1 MKKEWNTLDFSLTS
15 ALLHLMHLPTINH
28 IEISFIP
35 LASNLSLH
43 LTICIGWIYPI
54 CSTQRERLVPSQD
67 EQNTVECRVDW
78 KTLFISW
85 LSLHYGGTSFP
96 QCTHLKGPFGLT
108 VRYRSSVCSGFAR
121 NWKWWRGHNIL
132 ETLFFEVKVSRPWDR
147 GFHRIRIPKSGGD
160 TGQTWVVCLETGLFQ
175 KSLVR
180 MGWAGRKLRR

>member
-1 MKKEWNTLDFSLTS
+1 
-15 ALLHLMHLPTINH
+15 MHLPTINH

-35 LASNLSLH
+35 LSSNLTSSDNLH
-43 LTICIGWIYPI
+43 RVNISHLFDKEGEADSVSRWTEYSIY
-54 CSTQRERLVPSQD
+54 TA
-67 EQNTVECRVDW
+67 ECQVNW

-85 LSLHYGGTSFP
+85 LSLQYGGTSFP

-108 VRYRSSVCSGFAR
+108 VRYRSSVCSGVCEELEAMA
-121 NWKWWRGHNIL
+121 GHNIL

-160 TGQTWVVCLETGLFQ
+160 TGQTWVVVCLETGLFQ